1 MANLFTRSIG
11 LIFAGLFCWQTVVA
25 ETPAITVTIEGL
37 SDDRLTSLRNGL
49 SIVRQ
54 QNSERLTERSVARL
68 HQQAQEQ
75 LAAMLQVWGFY
86 QPEIDASLNKQDN
99 WQARYRI
106 DTGEAVKIESLQL
119 EVRGEAANDATF
131 TELINDFPIQKGD
144 TLNHQTYEGSKK
156 LLLAL
161 GEERGYFDGKL
172 VQHRVRVK
180 PDKGSAAVELIY
192 ESGKRYQ
199 FAEVD
204 YPDSVINERLFR
216 RLTPFEAGDPFRA
229 SKVLQLRNN
238 LNDSGYFRSVNT
250 RTLRE
255 QRENNRVPISLDVEA
270 DNKHRYTAGIGYG
283 TDTGARLG
291 LGWEN
296 RYLNDRGHRL
306 SVDSRLSQI
315 SNKVS
320 ANYKMPFWSKNIS
333 TLGFNTEYKQEDTD
347 TSESKAFT
355 TGTYYQRMRFGWE
368 ETGSFRLLNEQFD
381 IADESSSSL
390 LLIPG
395 ISWSRTWADDTL
407 YTRHGGNLSV
417 SLSGA
422 SESLLSDTSFG
433 QITVRGKYIKSITAN
448 SRFITRAT
456 LGATEVSNF
465 DKLPSSLRFFAGGD
479 NSIRGFDYQELGPED
494 ENGEVVGGRY
504 LAVGS
509 LEYEH
514 MFIKNWG
521 GAVFTDFGNAA
532 NSWSDSFEYSVG
544 FGIRWRS
551 PVGLIRV
558 DIAQGLS
565 DEDKPIGLHIVIG
578 PDL

>member
-1 MANLFTRSIG
+1 MVNIFSRYISLVLAG
-11 LIFAGLFCWQTVVA
+11 LICWQSAIA
-25 ETPAITVTIEGL
+25 ETPAITVTIEGV
-37 SDDRLTSLRNGL
+37 SEDRLVPLRNGL

-54 QNSERLTERSVARL
+54 QNSERLTQRSVERL

-75 LAAMLQVWGFY
+75 LLAMLQVWGFY
-86 QPEIDASLNKQDN
+86 QAEIDASLTKEEN

-106 DTGEAVKIESLQL
+106 DPGEAVVIKTLSV
-119 EVRGEAANDATF
+119 EVHGEAGDDTAF
-131 TELINDFPIQKGD
+131 TELLNGFPIEQGD
-144 TLNHQTYEGSKK
+144 TLNHQTYESAKK
-156 LLLAL
+156 SLLAL

-172 VQHRVRVK
+172 AQHRVRVN
-180 PDKGSAAVELIY
+180 PDEGHASVEIVY
-192 ESGKRYQ
+192 QSGKRYQ

-204 YPDSVINERLFR
+204 YPDSVINERLFKR
-216 RLTPFEAGDPFRA
+216 MTPFEAGDPFRA

-238 LNDSGYFRSVNT
+238 LNDSGYFSSVNT

-255 QRENNRVPISLDVEA
+255 QREGNQVPVSLSVEA

-296 RYLNDRGHRL
+296 RYVNDRGHRL
-306 SVDSRLSQI
+306 SIDSRLSQI
-315 SNKVS
+315 SNKIS
-320 ANYKMPFWSKNIS
+320 ADYKMPFWSEKIS
-333 TLGFNTEYKQEDTD
+333 TLGFNTEYKEEDTD
-347 TSESKAFT
+347 TSRSKAFT
-355 TGTYYQRMRFGWE
+355 TGTYYQRQRAGWD

-381 IADESSSSL
+381 IANEDSSSL

-407 YTRHGGNLSV
+407 YTRHGGNLSI

-433 QITVRGKYIKSITAN
+433 QITVRGKYIKSITPN

-456 LGATEVSNF
+456 VGATEVSNF

-494 ENGEVVGGRY
+494 ENGEVTGGRY

-514 MFIKNWG
+514 MFVKNWG

-532 NSWSDSFEYSVG
+532 NSWSESFEYSVG

-558 DIAQGLS
+558 DIAQGIS
-565 DEDKPIGLHIVIG
+565 DEDNPIGLHIVIG